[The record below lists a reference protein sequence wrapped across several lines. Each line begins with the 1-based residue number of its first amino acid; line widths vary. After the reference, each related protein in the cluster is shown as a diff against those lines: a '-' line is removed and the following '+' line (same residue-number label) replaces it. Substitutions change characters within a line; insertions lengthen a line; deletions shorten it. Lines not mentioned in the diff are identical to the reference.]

1 MVGKKANIKA
11 YTPPEAPA
19 KNSPG
24 SVTEFKSP
32 PDKTPEHVDCESNWV
47 YKRLGEKSFCMKIFS
62 KNVDFSF

>member
-1 MVGKKANIKA
+1 MIIVGKNANIKA

-32 PDKTPEHVDCESNWV
+32 PDKTPDHVNFEA
-47 YKRLGEKSFCMKIFS
+47 
-62 KNVDFSF
+62 